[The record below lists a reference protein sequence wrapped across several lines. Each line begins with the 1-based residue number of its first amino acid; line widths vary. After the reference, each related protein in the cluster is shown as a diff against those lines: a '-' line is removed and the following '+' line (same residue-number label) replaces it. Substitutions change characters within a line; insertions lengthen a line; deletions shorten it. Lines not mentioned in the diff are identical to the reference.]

1 MPYLHWE
8 TDRRRARSAEV
19 VRRYSKN
26 RWTPFAEVVDQQNTP
41 VHIST
46 VNRTTSDGFP
56 EHITNIIEAAQG
68 GYGPKKITLRSYQKQ
83 SLLGKVFLLAAA
95 LYEELD
101 AYTDEKMVKHYLA
114 STPPLHPRR
123 TLDQSYYWTLRD
135 TRSRDR
141 DQVVYR
147 GTAPSPKLLHHGC
160 RKKADKDPPCAQ
172 CQENAGKV
180 PRVIMVDQLW
190 MWILDESMYK
200 YWLLSV

>member
-26 RWTPFAEVVDQQNTP
+26 CSTPFAEVVDQKNTR
-41 VHIST
+41 VNISS
-46 VNRTTSDGFP
+46 VKRTTSDGFP
-56 EHITNIIEAAQG
+56 EHITTIIEAAQG
-68 GYGPKKITLRSYQKQ
+68 GYGPKKITLRSYQGQ
-83 SLLGKVFLLAAA
+83 SILGKVLLLAAA

-101 AYTDEKMVKHYLA
+101 AYTDEKMFRHYLT
-114 STPPLHPRR
+114 SIPPLHPRR

-160 RKKADKDPPCAQ
+160 RKKASKDAPCPQ
-172 CQENAGKV
+172 CQENARKV

-190 MWILDESMYK
+190 MWILDESTYK
-200 YWLLSV
+200 N